1 MLPCLQGTKRQ
12 ATRERDSLQ
21 SSFLEQRRRL
31 DEIHEL
37 RRDLEHLRR
46 LPQMNSPEQQQ
57 AAARMQARLAQLEAV
72 PAGDALVTETVGP
85 EEIAE
90 VVSRWTGIPVT
101 RLNQTEKE
109 RILQLTDRLKAGVV
123 GQEGPVTAIAN
134 AILRS
139 RAGLG
144 NEDRPVGSFLLLG
157 PTGDAAPYWKD
168 LILISGFQSSTHMA
182 GFKIRCRVFE
192 TAKSNFF
199 LPRL

>member
-1 MLPCLQGTKRQ
+1 MPYLQNAVKQ
-12 ATRERDSLQ
+12 AKAERGSLE
-21 SSFLEQRRRL
+21 SSLEGQRKRL

-37 RRDLEHLRR
+37 KQDLEQMRR
-46 LPQMNSPEQQQ
+46 LQQKSSLEQQQ
-57 AAARMQARLAQLEAV
+57 ITAQLQARIAQLEAV
-72 PAGDALVTETVGP
+72 PSGDALVTETVGP

-144 NEDRPVGSFLLLG
+144 NENRPVGSFLLLG
-157 PTGDAAPYWKD
+157 PTGDV
-168 LILISGFQSSTHMA
+168 LCSSLLPPLC
-182 GFKIRCRVFE
+182 FVRVL
-192 TAKSNFF
+192 T
-199 LPRL
+199 

>member
-1 MLPCLQGTKRQ
+1 M
-12 ATRERDSLQ
+12 E
-21 SSFLEQRRRL
+21 SSFQEQRGRL
-31 DEIHEL
+31 EEIHEL
-37 RRDLEHLRR
+37 KRELEQLRW
-46 LPQMNSPEQQQ
+46 LQQKSPPQQQQ
-57 AAARMQARLAQLEAV
+57 ATVQLQARIAQLEAV
-72 PAGDALVTETVGP
+72 PSGDALVTETVGP

-109 RILQLTDRLKAGVV
+109 RILHLTDRLKAGVV

-157 PTGDAAPYWKD
+157 PTGDDACLAAVVPS
-168 LILISGFQSSTHMA
+168 LS
-182 GFKIRCRVFE
+182 
-192 TAKSNFF
+192 
-199 LPRL
+199 